1 MSTHVSTKTMV
12 SDNGHADDDG
22 ARFVI
27 VGHGRLALSVA
38 RKLTARAADV
48 VMVTRDAKAKAQVES
63 KLADLANGHGRYGRA
78 PQVQV
83 VAGDGDWNVLADPE
97 LDLSGAKCL
106 LALADQR
113 EDNLRAALVASQ
125 TADCPT
131 VLRAFHPSIAY
142 GIETQRHGKA
152 REHRGPD
159 WRPFSMAH
167 LAAPSFVAA
176 ALLEG
181 DDRYVETM
189 RLGDEYVAVCRL
201 TVRDTSRL
209 PQRRST
215 RLRGRSATELL
226 AHAGCQVVA
235 IRHVGGGWATETDL
249 AGHRLEPGD
258 EVVIGGPMANV
269 FALVRNHSRRL
280 ECGLIGTE
288 QVAATCDPETA
299 AVAARAARP
308 RGGKPGLVLEALR
321 VRIRDA
327 WVEASTLATRVL
339 IGLIAVVTIVVIMFF
354 PLHGVADGVYLWV
367 ITALG
372 NPYQGAASSPHHAM
386 VSAIGLLSG
395 GVALGLWVSLMSAY
409 FIERRMIETTQ
420 RRARRLR
427 HHVVVVGLSDV
438 GLRVA
443 ELLGKLGIRYAIV
456 DTGDGD
462 AARRSLELA
471 RDRPPILGG
480 ELENAMEQAGVDR
493 AAAVIAC
500 SDDNLV
506 NVEACLRAKRRP
518 CAAPVRTVARIF
530 DDGVAERA
538 ASMFGVDRSIAA
550 VDVAAPAFVDAAV
563 HGDGVREIELDGL
576 SLSTL
581 CRPVEDIA
589 EYAQPADWD
598 RRGVRLLAVWDGKEI
613 KPPSGNVVPTEGK
626 SVILAGPAKNIDRLA
641 GSSRR

>member
-1 MSTHVSTKTMV
+1 MSTHVSTETMV
-12 SDNGHADDDG
+12 SDNDHNDDDG
-22 ARFVI
+22 ARYVI

-38 RKLTARAADV
+38 RKLTARAAEV
-48 VMVTRDAKAKAQVES
+48 VIVTRDAKAKTQFES
-63 KLADLANGHGRYGRA
+63 KLVDLTNGHGKHGRV
-78 PQVQV
+78 PQLQV
-83 VAGDGDWNVLADPE
+83 VTGDGDWNVLADPE
-97 LDLSGAKCL
+97 LDLSGSKRL

-113 EDNLRAALVASQ
+113 EDNLRAARWRARPPTARRCSGRSIRASR
-125 TADCPT
+125 TG
-131 VLRAFHPSIAY
+131 S
-142 GIETQRHGKA
+142 
-152 REHRGPD
+152 
-159 WRPFSMAH
+159 
-167 LAAPSFVAA
+167 
-176 ALLEG
+176 
-181 DDRYVETM
+181 
-189 RLGDEYVAVCRL
+189 
-201 TVRDTSRL
+201 
-209 PQRRST
+209 RRSSMG
-215 RLRGRSATELL
+215 RRGST
-226 AHAGCQVVA
+226 V
-235 IRHVGGGWATETDL
+235 
-249 AGHRLEPGD
+249 
-258 EVVIGGPMANV
+258 
-269 FALVRNHSRRL
+269 S
-280 ECGLIGTE
+280 
-288 QVAATCDPETA
+288 
-299 AVAARAARP
+299 
-308 RGGKPGLVLEALR
+308 R

-386 VSAIGLLSG
+386 VSALGLLSG

-456 DTGDGD
+456 DTGDRD

-500 SDDNLV
+500 SNDNLV

-518 CAAPVRTVARIF
+518 CAVPVRTVARIF
-530 DDGVAERA
+530 DDVVAERA
-538 ASMFGVDRSIAA
+538 ARMFGVDRQIAA

-563 HGDGVREIELDGL
+563 HGDGVREIGELDGL
-576 SLSTL
+576 SLKAL
-581 CRPVEDIA
+581 CRRVEDIA
-589 EYAQPADWD
+589 EYGQPADWD

-613 KPPSGNVVPTEGK
+613 KPPPGNVVPTQTK
-626 SVILAGPAKNIDRLA
+626 SVILAGPAQNIDRLA
-641 GSSRR
+641 GSSPR